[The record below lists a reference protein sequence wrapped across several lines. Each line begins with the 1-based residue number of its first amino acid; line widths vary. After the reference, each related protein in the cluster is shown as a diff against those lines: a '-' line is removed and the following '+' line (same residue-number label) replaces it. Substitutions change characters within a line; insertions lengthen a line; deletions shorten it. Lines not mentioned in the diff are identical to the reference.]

1 MLSRRVPAALAVILA
16 LAAGVL
22 PAAAAGDGKVP
33 ITTASAAA
41 RAAYLEGRGLVERLR
56 GVEARPH
63 FERAVAADP
72 GFALAQLALAQNQP
86 TAKGFFD
93 GVAKAVALAP
103 EVSEGERLIILAA
116 EAGGQGNNDQQ
127 VKLLEEVVA
136 KYPNDE
142 RAWVLLG
149 GSHFGAQRYPQA
161 IAAYERAARIAPE
174 FTQIYN
180 QLGYSYRFSNQPE
193 KAEAPFKKY
202 IEVLSGDPNPY
213 DSYAELLLEL
223 GRYDEAITYYR
234 KALAIRSDFVNSRF
248 GIATAL
254 DLSGRGAAARQE
266 IDQVLAAA
274 RDDGDRRGA
283 LFARTVSW
291 VEEGNFAAAQKEIEA
306 QYALGERIGDELAM
320 AGDLVLM
327 GNLAL
332 EIGDPRVAA
341 ERFRRAIALVEKAP
355 DVAPENKANQRRFAI
370 FNEARVAL
378 AQGDV
383 AGAKAHAERFARETA
398 ASGSV
403 FQKRLAH
410 EIAGQIALAER
421 RWDDAIAELGQA
433 SQLDPYNR
441 YRLSLAWAGK
451 GDAARAKTLA
461 EDARNDN
468 TLTNLNLAYVRQKA
482 KRG

>member
-1 MLSRRVPAALAVILA
+1 MTRSTRTRRLLA
-16 LAAGVL
+16 LFAASIAAAAA
-22 PAAAAGDGKVP
+22 PAAAATVP
-33 ITTASAAA
+33 ITTASAEA

-63 FERAVAADP
+63 FERAVALDAQ
-72 GFALAQLALAQNQP
+72 FALAQLALAQNQP

-93 GVAKAVALAP
+93 HLARAVALAP
-103 EVSEGERLIILAA
+103 KVSEGERLMILGA
-116 EAGGQGNNDQQ
+116 EAGGQGDNDRQ
-127 VKLLEEVVA
+127 VKLYDELVA
-136 KYPNDE
+136 KHPDDA
-142 RAWVLLG
+142 RAWMLLG
-149 GSHFGAQRYPQA
+149 GAHFGAQRYPQA
-161 IAAYERAARIAPE
+161 IAAYERAVAIEPG
-174 FTQIYN
+174 FSQPYN
-180 QLGYSYRFSNQPE
+180 QLGYAYRFSNQPE

-202 IEVLSGDPNPY
+202 IEVLPGDPNPH

-223 GRYDEAITYYR
+223 GRYDEAIASYR
-234 KALAIRSDFVNSRF
+234 KALAARADFVNARF

-254 DLSGRGAAARQE
+254 DLSGRGAEARKE
-266 IDQVLAAA
+266 IDHVLAHA

-291 VEEGNFAAAQKEIEA
+291 VAEGNFAEAQRELER
-306 QYALGERIGDELAM
+306 QYALGEKIADELAM

-332 EIGDPRVAA
+332 ETGKPA
-341 ERFRRAIALVEKAP
+341 EAGKRFRRALELVEAAP
-355 DVAPENKANQRRFAI
+355 DVAAENKANQRRFGLLAD
-370 FNEARVAL
+370 ARVAL

-383 AGAKAHAERFARETA
+383 AGARALAARFARETA
-398 ASGSV
+398 SSGNV

-410 EIAGQIALAER
+410 EIAGQVALAEK
-421 RWDDAIAELGQA
+421 RWDDAVAELGQA

-451 GDAARAKTLA
+451 GDAAKARALA

-468 TLTNLNLAYVRQKA
+468 TLTNLNLAYVRQRLGK
-482 KRG
+482 G